1 MKNCSFS
8 QNFLKLFAK
17 YVLVETF
24 RKIDFA
30 KPTIRFRSC
39 LIAIFV
45 HFFWFIP
52 SGKAIFY
59 GHRPTPEAAKL
70 TRADEAGSEDG
81 EPESTLELELLHRL
95 SLDKNLG
102 DNVAGTHQKTLK
114 ARPGLRQKDREM
126 MNNDKL
132 F

>member
-1 MKNCSFS
+1 M
-8 QNFLKLFAK
+8 
-17 YVLVETF
+17 
-24 RKIDFA
+24 
-30 KPTIRFRSC
+30 
-39 LIAIFV
+39 IAIFV

-52 SGKAIFY
+52 SGKAIPSAIFY
-59 GHRPTPEAAKL
+59 GHRPTPEATKL

-81 EPESTLELELLHRL
+81 EPESTLELELLQRL
-95 SLDKNLG
+95 ALDHNLG

-132 F
+132 L